1 MNPEIKILEPGDW
14 EAHRTL
20 WLKAL
25 QTNPEAF
32 GRSFEEEVILS
43 DQEWQN
49 KLLDPHFPIYGVMV
63 ERQLVAIA
71 SVKFEIG
78 DRIGHMATIKRVY
91 TDPEFRNQGLSTALL
106 KKILSDLHD
115 NPKTIKV
122 RLSVNDSQVAAKKMY
137 ENLGFETVGLEKK
150 EVKIG
155 TTYLDQTHM
164 ELIFEDKL

>member
-1 MNPEIKILEPGDW
+1 MNPEIKILEVTEW
-14 EAHRTL
+14 QAYKAIR
-20 WLKAL
+20 LKGL
-25 QTNPEAF
+25 QTDPTAF
-32 GRSFEEEVILS
+32 GRSYEEEVLHDDARWQKKLS
-43 DQEWQN
+43 DP
-49 KLLDPHFPIYGVMV
+49 DFPVYVTKIDG
-63 ERQLVAIA
+63 RIVATA
-71 SVKFEIG
+71 MVKFEVG
-78 DRIGHMATIKRVY
+78 DRIGHMATIKGVY
-91 TDPEFRNQGLSTALL
+91 TDPEFRNRGLSTTLL

-115 NPKTIKV
+115 NQKTIKV